1 MPFCTTS
8 WAVETALATL
18 GLASNAC
25 GSVLGLLSIALT
37 RTYLPPIWPIT
48 LAYSFSAP
56 TATTWPPELVAA
68 EVDEQAVAVTPAV
81 TASATS
87 TIPRR
92 DSRES
97 MVRLLQSR
105 FSARRAGTTS
115 LLQMKTI
122 TSMSTRGQAVRPMP
136 GRRGT
141 RDWREDRPRADAGPA
156 GGGDGPPEGGDGPSA
171 SSPMA
176 YWVLFAQEV
185 PRWPR
190 TRTVPRFRGSL
201 TAVLPRR

>member
-8 WAVETALATL
+8 CAVETALATL
-18 GLASNAC
+18 GLASNVC

-48 LAYSFSAP
+48 LASSFSAP
-56 TATTWPPELVAA
+56 TATTCPPELVAA
-68 EVDEQAVAVTPAV
+68 EVDEQAVAVTPAA

-105 FSARRAGTTS
+105 FSARRCRGHRLNTNENDNQYGYS
-115 LLQMKTI
+115 
-122 TSMSTRGQAVRPMP
+122 GQAVPP
-136 GRRGT
+136 LAGRRRRRRGS
-141 RDWREDRPRADAGPA
+141 RRRRRASGDAGARSAPA
-156 GGGDGPPEGGDGPSA
+156 GGDAGQGRRRAGGRERRA
-171 SSPMA
+171 SRRRRRA
-176 YWVLFAQEV
+176 GG
-185 PRWPR
+185 
-190 TRTVPRFRGSL
+190 RG
-201 TAVLPRR
+201 

>member
-8 WAVETALATL
+8 CAVETALATL
-18 GLASNAC
+18 GLASNVC

-48 LAYSFSAP
+48 LASSFSAP
-56 TATTWPPELVAA
+56 TATTCPPELVAA
-68 EVDEQAVAVTPAV
+68 EVDEQAVAVTPAA

-105 FSARRAGTTS
+105 FSARRC
-115 LLQMKTI
+115 
-122 TSMSTRGQAVRPMP
+122 RGHRLNTNENENQYEYCGKAVRRCRAGV
-136 GRRGT
+136 GREIGGRSG
-141 RDWREDRPRADAGPA
+141 RGPA
-156 GGGDGPPEGGDGPSA
+156 PGPREGVTARERGSRPARGGHGPRESEGPPEG
-171 SSPMA
+171 
-176 YWVLFAQEV
+176 
-185 PRWPR
+185 
-190 TRTVPRFRGSL
+190 
-201 TAVLPRR
+201 

>member
-8 WAVETALATL
+8 WAEETALATL
-18 GLASNAC
+18 GLASNVC
-25 GSVLGLLSIALT
+25 GSVLGLLSIAVT

-56 TATTWPPELVAA
+56 TATTWSPELVAA

-105 FSARRAGTTS
+105 FSARRCRDRRLNTNENDN
-115 LLQMKTI
+115 QYEY
-122 TSMSTRGQAVRPMP
+122 RGQAVRPVP
-136 GRRGT
+136 GQ
-141 RDWREDRPRADAGPA
+141 P
-156 GGGDGPPEGGDGPSA
+156 GGGDGPRA

-185 PRWPR
+185 PDGPG
-190 TRTVPRFRGSL
+190 RGPSRGF
-201 TAVLPRR
+201 AGR

>member
-8 WAVETALATL
+8 CAVDTALATL
-18 GLASNAC
+18 GLASNVC
-25 GSVLGLLSIALT
+25 GSVLGLLSIAVT

-56 TATTWPPELVAA
+56 TPTTCPPALVAA
-68 EVDEQAVAVTPAV
+68 EVDEQAVAVTPVV

-105 FSARRAGTTS
+105 FSARRCRGHRLNTNENDN
-115 LLQMKTI
+115 QYEYC
-122 TSMSTRGQAVRPMP
+122 GQAVRRCRAGVGREIGGRSGRGPAP
-136 GRRGT
+136 GPREGGRG
-141 RDWREDRPRADAGPA
+141 A
-156 GGGDGPPEGGDGPSA
+156 GGGARPARE
-171 SSPMA
+171 
-176 YWVLFAQEV
+176 
-185 PRWPR
+185 
-190 TRTVPRFRGSL
+190 
-201 TAVLPRR
+201 

>member
-105 FSARRAGTTS
+105 FSARRAGTTG

-122 TSMSTRGQAVRPMP
+122 TSMSIRGQAVRPVP
-136 GRRGT
+136 GRQGVR
-141 RDWREDRPRADAGPA
+141 REIGRRHVAGPP
-156 GGGDGPPEGGDGPSA
+156 GRGA

-176 YWVLFAQEV
+176 YWVL
-185 PRWPR
+185 
-190 TRTVPRFRGSL
+190 
-201 TAVLPRR
+201 LPRRYPMAQDADRPVVSR

>member
-8 WAVETALATL
+8 WAEETALATL
-18 GLASNAC
+18 GLASNVC
-25 GSVLGLLSIALT
+25 GSVLGLLSIAVT

-56 TATTWPPELVAA
+56 TATTCPPELVAA

-105 FSARRAGTTS
+105 FCARRCRDHRLNTNENDN
-115 LLQMKTI
+115 QYEY
-122 TSMSTRGQAVRPMP
+122 RGQAVRLAP
-136 GRRGT
+136 GRREGVT
-141 RDWREDRPRADAGPA
+141 GR
-156 GGGDGPPEGGDGPSA
+156 GGVCRGATGDF
-171 SSPMA
+171 
-176 YWVLFAQEV
+176 L
-185 PRWPR
+185 
-190 TRTVPRFRGSL
+190 
-201 TAVLPRR
+201 

>member
-8 WAVETALATL
+8 CAVETALATL
-18 GLASNAC
+18 GLASNVC

-56 TATTWPPELVAA
+56 TATTCPPELVAA
-68 EVDEQAVAVTPAV
+68 EVDEQAVAVTPAA

-105 FSARRAGTTS
+105 FSARRCRGHRLNTNENDN
-115 LLQMKTI
+115 QYEYC
-122 TSMSTRGQAVRPMP
+122 GQAVRPVP
-136 GRRGT
+136 GRQGARRKIGGRRGT
-141 RDWREDRPRADAGPA
+141 RPTATRAEAGAGPA
-156 GGGDGPPEGGDGPSA
+156 GGGDGPRT

-176 YWVLFAQEV
+176 YWV
-185 PRWPR
+185 
-190 TRTVPRFRGSL
+190 
-201 TAVLPRR
+201 